1 MAELLRSLQDSQ
13 LVARFQR
20 RCGLFPAPDEG
31 PRENGAGP
39 AEGAALAPGA
49 GHHPATSRKGA
60 EGPANGLRRAGA
72 PQVTAGQVPMR
83 EGGRRGSPLRGLRT
97 SWSRRLRDA
106 GTRVRRACRAEGG
119 SIPSSSPAP
128 RAVCVCGGGH
138 GGWGVR
144 SPGCHPVSL
153 PGGSQ
158 GYPGFTC
165 APSFKCSLF
174 LPS

>member
-60 EGPANGLRRAGA
+60 EGPANGLRRTGA

-106 GTRVRRACRAEGG
+106 GTGVRRACRAEGG

-128 RAVCVCGGGH
+128 RAVCVWRRPRGLG
-138 GGWGVR
+138 
-144 SPGCHPVSL
+144 SPVSRMPPCIAAGWQ
-153 PGGSQ
+153 PGLS
-158 GYPGFTC
+158 GFHMC
-165 APSFKCSLF
+165 PEL
-174 LPS
+174 

>member
-39 AEGAALAPGA
+39 EEGAMLVPGV

-72 PQVTAGQVPMR
+72 PQVTAGQVLGR
-83 EGGRRGSPLRGLRT
+83 EGGGRGSPLCCLLVQATPRRGDRSAPSLQ
-97 SWSRRLRDA
+97 SR
-106 GTRVRRACRAEGG
+106 GG
-119 SIPSSSPAP
+119 SIPSRIPAP
-128 RAVCVCGGGH
+128 RAVRVEGAGESGH
-138 GGWGVR
+138 QDAT
-144 SPGCHPVSL
+144 L
-153 PGGSQ
+153 
-158 GYPGFTC
+158 
-165 APSFKCSLF
+165 
-174 LPS
+174 